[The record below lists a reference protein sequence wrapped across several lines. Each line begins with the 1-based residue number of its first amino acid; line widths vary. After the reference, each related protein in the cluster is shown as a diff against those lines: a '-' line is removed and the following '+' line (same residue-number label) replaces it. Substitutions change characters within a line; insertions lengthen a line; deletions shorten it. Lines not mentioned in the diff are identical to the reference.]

1 MFDSIRAVMRE
12 PLLHFL
18 LGGAGLFLL
27 FNYVSDPRSGSDD
40 QIVVT
45 TGQVEHLVSLFV
57 KTRQRAP
64 TDVELRGLVD
74 NYVLEEVL
82 YREALAIG
90 LDQDDTIIRRRLRQ
104 KIEFLLDDFTL
115 VEPGDADLQQFLEK
129 EPERFRL
136 DARISF
142 NQVFLQEQS
151 RSSADSVL
159 ATLRSGVSDPEKF
172 SESYLI
178 AYHFEDVTEATVS
191 AQFGSAFSAALF
203 GLDSGEWTGPVQSP
217 FGFHLVNI
225 ENIVVARVPPLE
237 EIRAN
242 VEREWLVDFRAAAQ
256 QKIIDEMTAK
266 YTVTIEPYEAAEQ

>member
-40 QIVVT
+40 QVVVT

-217 FGFHLVNI
+217 FGLHLVNI
-225 ENIVVARVPPLE
+225 ENIVAARVPPLE

-266 YTVTIEPYEAAEQ
+266 YTVTIEPYEAAE

>member
-1 MFDSIRAVMRE
+1 MIDSIRAVMRE

-27 FNYVSDPRSGSDD
+27 FSYVSDPRSGSDD

-45 TGQVEHLVSLFV
+45 SGQVEHFVSLFV

-64 TDVELRGLVD
+64 TDIELRGLVD
-74 NYVLEEVL
+74 SYVLEEVL

-104 KIEFLLDDFTL
+104 KIEFLMDDFTL
-115 VEPGDADLQQFLEK
+115 VEPDDAELQQFLES
-129 EPERFRL
+129 EPDRFRL

-142 NQVFLQEQS
+142 NQVFLQEES
-151 RSSADSVL
+151 RSSADTTL
-159 ATLRSGVSDPEKF
+159 ATLRSGVSDPEKL

-178 AYHFEDVTEATVS
+178 AYHFADVTESVVS
-191 AQFGSAFSAALF
+191 AQFGGAFTTALF
-203 GLDSGEWTGPVQSP
+203 ELDTGEWTGPVESP
-217 FGFHLVNI
+217 FGLHLVHI
-225 ENIVVARVPPLE
+225 ENIVAGRVPALE

-242 VEREWLVDFRAAAQ
+242 VEREWLVDFRATAQ
-256 QKIIDEMTAK
+256 QEIIDEMTAK
-266 YTVTIEPYEAAEQ
+266 YTVTIEPYEAAE